1 MDALLTRIDAEKKQ
15 VAKLKFGYD
24 IETDWTM
31 FTTCNY
37 ACDYCFFD
45 AEALGKKLEVFASNE
60 QWQHA
65 FDNTGLTWL
74 IHLTGGSLLF
84 CLILLIYVTNYPK
97 NILLA

>member
-45 AEALGKKLEVFASNE
+45 AEALGK
-60 QWQHA
+60 
-65 FDNTGLTWL
+65 
-74 IHLTGGSLLF
+74 SLKFLHQ
-84 CLILLIYVTNYPK
+84 TN
-97 NILLA
+97 NGNMHSTIQA